1 MDVDKILADLRIER
15 MQIEEAILSLER
27 LGKDRVK
34 RRGRP
39 PKWMAEAKKRARL
52 QAKKQES
59 PSKSAAA

>member
-1 MDVDKILADLRIER
+1 MDVDKILADLRLER

-27 LGKDRVK
+27 LGQDRIK

-39 PKWMAEAKKRARL
+39 QKWMAEAKKRVRA
-52 QAKKQES
+52 QAKMQEG

>member
-1 MDVDKILADLRIER
+1 MDIDKILADLRLER

-27 LGKDRVK
+27 LGQDRVK

-39 PKWMAEAKKRARL
+39 PKWMADAKKRVRT

-59 PSKSAAA
+59 SSKSAAA

>member
-1 MDVDKILADLRIER
+1 MDVDKILADLRLER

-27 LGKDRVK
+27 LAKDRVK

-39 PKWMAEAKKRARL
+39 PKWMAEAKKRVRA
-52 QAKKQES
+52 QAKKQEG

>member
-1 MDVDKILADLRIER
+1 MDIEKILADLRLER

-27 LGKDRVK
+27 LGQDRVK

-39 PKWMAEAKKRARL
+39 PKWIAEAKSRVRS
-52 QAKKQES
+52 QAKKQEG

>member
-39 PKWMAEAKKRARL
+39 PKWMAEAKKRVRA
-52 QAKKQES
+52 QAKKQEN
-59 PSKSAAA
+59 PSKSVAA

>member
-1 MDVDKILADLRIER
+1 MDVDKILADLRIEQ

-39 PKWMAEAKKRARL
+39 PKWMAEAKKRVRA

-59 PSKSAAA
+59 PSKSVAA